1 MKKFKARRRKNHKL
15 LKIIIVFIV
24 LLFCFTK
31 FSYFLTKN
39 QFSSYLFGNFAK
51 KRINDVEFLLKYAIN
66 LEYNPVSKEVISIEN
81 NSTKDEYYEPLV
93 YLYNTHQKE
102 EYQNSFLE
110 TYNIKSNVLIASYI
124 LKENL
129 ANNNINAIVE
139 TSDLVAIRNNMNLK
153 YGKSYYISRIKMEEA
168 FNNNQTLKYFIDL
181 HRDSGS
187 YEKTTLIV
195 GNTSY
200 AKILFVIGLDN
211 PTYQSNLDLANNLNN
226 LINSKVANL
235 SRGVLKKSGKNVNG
249 IYNQDFNKNVLLI
262 EVGGENNTISEVSNT
277 IEILAMV
284 ISEYIKGE
292 ENYDL

>member
-1 MKKFKARRRKNHKL
+1 MKRFKARRKNNHKL
-15 LKIIIVFIV
+15 LKIIIIFIV
-24 LLFCFTK
+24 LFFCFTK
-31 FSYFLTKN
+31 FSNFLTKN
-39 QFSSYLFGNFAK
+39 HFISYLLGDFEG

-66 LEYNPVSKEVISIEN
+66 LEYNPASKEVVSIEN
-81 NSTKDEYYEPLV
+81 NSTKENYSQPLV
-93 YLYNTHQKE
+93 YIYNTHQKE

-129 ANNNINAIVE
+129 ANNNINSIVE

-153 YGKSYYISRIKMEEA
+153 YGKSYYVSRMKLEEA

-187 YEKTTLIV
+187 YEKTTLTV

-211 PTYQSNLDLANNLNN
+211 PTYQSNLDLATNLSN
-226 LINSKVANL
+226 LINSKIANL

-292 ENYDL
+292 NNYDL

>member
-1 MKKFKARRRKNHKL
+1 MKRFKARRRNNHKL
-15 LKIIIVFIV
+15 LKIIIIFIV
-24 LLFCFTK
+24 LFFCFTK
-31 FSYFLTKN
+31 FSNFLTKN
-39 QFSSYLFGNFAK
+39 HFISYLLGDFEG

-66 LEYNPVSKEVISIEN
+66 LEYNPASKEVVSIEN
-81 NSTKDEYYEPLV
+81 NSTKENYSQPLV
-93 YLYNTHQKE
+93 YIYNTHQKE

-110 TYNIKSNVLIASYI
+110 TYNIKSNVLIASYS

-129 ANNNINAIVE
+129 ANNNINSIVE

-153 YGKSYYISRIKMEEA
+153 YGKSYYVSRMKLEEA

-187 YEKTTLIV
+187 YEKTTLTV

-211 PTYQSNLDLANNLNN
+211 PTYQSNLDLATNLSN
-226 LINSKVANL
+226 LINSKIANL

-292 ENYDL
+292 NNYDL